1 MLSSHMFV
9 YTFYPERSQRG
20 DLRPSI
26 PMRSEGGLSAPAQ
39 TICTL
44 VTPGPFNGN
53 SILFLFNIFA
63 CHRSCRGSTGILLSS
78 FLSSPCK
85 RFPLQQGGIPI
96 FSTSSTSAPLRLL
109 FSQINQMLEIR
120 HTFSQQPLCLP
131 HLCFFWPRGVSRKD
145 RATRQPSRKPHA
157 PTEQR
162 LRGARRTPP
171 VSRWRREA
179 APPGNTARR
188 EDGRWHQVKWPE
200 RTLA

>member
-44 VTPGPFNGN
+44 VTPEPFNGN
-53 SILFLFNIFA
+53 SIPFLFNIFA

-131 HLCFFWPRGVSRKD
+131 HLCFFWRGGSVGRTERRGSRVGSLMRRRSSVFAARDVRRQYHAGEEKQRRQEIR
-145 RATRQPSRKPHA
+145 RAGKMDDGTR
-157 PTEQR
+157 
-162 LRGARRTPP
+162 
-171 VSRWRREA
+171 
-179 APPGNTARR
+179 
-188 EDGRWHQVKWPE
+188 
-200 RTLA
+200 